1 MKDQTVNDWIQALAS
16 KDGAYGGGSA
26 ASVVGAL
33 ATGLAQYVFEL
44 QQGKEKYQEEEAQI
58 IAAIKKAEELR
69 ADLLDLA
76 EEDAVVFE
84 PVKDLFK
91 LPKNTEEE
99 RRYRREK
106 LDQGFADAAQPPLAI
121 MKKMDEVLDL
131 FETLIHLEVRGSIVD
146 DIAVGLIFTQA
157 TIESEKLNCD
167 VNIKAIKDEDLKESL
182 AQEVDETFHGTLER
196 SQQLKE
202 TAQKIIENNL

>member
-1 MKDQTVNDWIQALAS
+1 MKDQTVEQWLQKLAAR
-16 KDGAYGGGSA
+16 DGKYGGGSA
-26 ASVVGAL
+26 ASVVGAF

-44 QQGKEKYQEEEAQI
+44 QEGKKKYEEEEPQI
-58 IAAIKKAEELR
+58 IAAIKKAERLR
-69 ADLLDLA
+69 AELLDLA

-84 PVKDLFK
+84 PVMDLFK
-91 LPKNTEEE
+91 LPKDTEEE
-99 RRYRREK
+99 RRYRRQQ
-106 LDQGFADAAQPPLAI
+106 LDQGFAKAAQPPLDI

-167 VNIKAIKDEDLKESL
+167 VNIKSIKHDDLKNSL
-182 AQEVDETFHGTLER
+182 TQEVDRTFHATLER
-196 SQQLKE
+196 SQQLRE
-202 TAQKIIENNL
+202 TTEKIIDNNL

>member
-1 MKDQTVNDWIQALAS
+1 MKDQTVDGWLEALAS

-44 QQGKEKYQEEEAQI
+44 QQGKEKYQAEEAQI
-58 IAAIKKAEELR
+58 LAAIKKAETLR

-84 PVKDLFK
+84 PVMDLFK
-91 LPKNTEEE
+91 LPKGTEEE

-121 MKKMDEVLDL
+121 MKKMDDVLDL

-167 VNIKAIKDEDLKESL
+167 VNIKAIKDEDLKEPL
-182 AQEVDETFHGTLER
+182 AQDVEVTFHETLER

-202 TAQKIIENNL
+202 TAQKIIDNNL